1 MNQKTVLTP
10 MQLFF
15 CAKLMDAVYYDYAYL
30 AAMPDVQK
38 EYALHE
44 QETMEELEDHG
55 MIERDFVITMTV
67 LENGKITISGSSEGE
82 MRALLKSG
90 QDITVHGA
98 DVKVGQ
104 TARSYAAGELRDPA
118 ALSAAVQLLKGEV

>member
-1 MNQKTVLTP
+1 MEH
-10 MQLFF
+10 
-15 CAKLMDAVYYDYAYL
+15 YL
-30 AAMPDVQK
+30 LARPDL
-38 EYALHE
+38 YGD
-44 QETMEELEDHG
+44 ETELPP
-55 MIERDFVITMTV
+55 IV

-104 TARSYAAGELRDPA
+104 TARSFTAGELQDPV
-118 ALSAAVQLLKGEV
+118 ALNAAVQLLKGEV

>member
-1 MNQKTVLTP
+1 
-10 MQLFF
+10 
-15 CAKLMDAVYYDYAYL
+15 
-30 AAMPDVQK
+30 
-38 EYALHE
+38 
-44 QETMEELEDHG
+44 
-55 MIERDFVITMTV
+55 MTV

-104 TARSYAAGELRDPA
+104 TARSYTAEELQDPA
-118 ALSAAVQLLKGEV
+118 ALNAAVQLLKGEV